1 MSYPWGQRSSLRE
14 VRHLH
19 LNQPLDGAQ
28 TLGRDGNCPGAQS
41 LKLGIDLHTARC
53 SVRASPP
60 KPSLPGRQ
68 PAERQ
73 VWESS
78 LSPEAPEP
86 EEYQVHAQNS

>member
-41 LKLGIDLHTARC
+41 LKLGIDPQLA
-53 SVRASPP
+53 A
-60 KPSLPGRQ
+60 L
-68 PAERQ
+68 
-73 VWESS
+73 
-78 LSPEAPEP
+78 
-86 EEYQVHAQNS
+86 